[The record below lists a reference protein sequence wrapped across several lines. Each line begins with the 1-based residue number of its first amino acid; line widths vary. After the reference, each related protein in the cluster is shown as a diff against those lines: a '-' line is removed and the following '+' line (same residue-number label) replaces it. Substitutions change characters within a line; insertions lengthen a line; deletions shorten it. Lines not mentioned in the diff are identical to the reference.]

1 MPSIIETK
9 VKDYFEVTS
18 ENLEYMSYVVNAK
31 NKDIFKQIPSV
42 VHSDGTSRVQVVRKT
57 INPRFYKLIESFYE
71 ISDCP
76 LLLNTSLNV
85 NEPICENLIKHL
97 MFLLL
102 LQWTF

>member
-1 MPSIIETK
+1 MKNIINSKIKKREEFRPFAPSIIETK

-76 LLLNTSLNV
+76 LLKIL
-85 NEPICENLIKHL
+85 H
-97 MFLLL
+97 
-102 LQWTF
+102 